1 MWVFQRAEIAL
12 AEEARAISAFW
23 GTHSCKLIPDW
34 TRNRMITYTYRDAI
48 SILVSLRKL
57 FWLCGKPVCFAGTL
71 FCTCLA
77 CLRLYCTLLG
87 IFNSSWHVSK
97 LELKVVYRF
106 IFYIYP
112 ETSFHDGDLSRPTIE
127 IHLLSGSCS
136 VLRELYLKLNA
147 LMFRRSWYSQVCYLF
162 CLCFRVGFIENW
174 IHQW

>member
-1 MWVFQRAEIAL
+1 
-12 AEEARAISAFW
+12 
-23 GTHSCKLIPDW
+23 
-34 TRNRMITYTYRDAI
+34 MITYTYRDAI

-127 IHLLSGSCS
+127 IRLLSGSCS